1 MTPEPN
7 FEHMFFNP
15 FTVNGHSTIDPK
27 VDPYTN
33 FFDAKYFTVSKIK
46 TFISTID
53 SESFIVL
60 LLNIRSMKKKRIFQ
74 DFFKDLKFNFNAICL
89 SET

>member
-15 FTVNGHSTIDPK
+15 FRVNGHSTINPK
-27 VDPYTN
+27 VDPCTN
-33 FFDAKYFTVSKIK
+33 FFYAKYFTVSEIK
-46 TFISTID
+46 TFISNID